1 MPLELI
7 KESKDWLKKCKP
19 TILNPLYENPFPK
32 PPFAV
37 NYYNNPPLFCY
48 GRDDNLNEIV
58 NEINNSI
65 NHFQPILI
73 RVMGKQGIGKS
84 TLICWCANEINKKY
98 SVPIIYLE
106 TSAQPDDFKMK
117 SLYRQIISKIE
128 KPDIINKLLFKS
140 INKFI
145 KIFKNASG
153 RLYEELSNKFSGEE
167 IKHLISN
174 SEYIEEKIKNP
185 IFNQKMFD
193 LLNNNSIILKNY
205 IPIEL
210 NFLLVF
216 WKAHTQNPELMRS
229 LNAFRGYDSYSGYN
243 IQTDSDASKYI
254 DEIIELFRW
263 AFDEKTTL
271 IIIIDHLE
279 AGISHQK
286 ESVYSNL
293 FSLLLNLRQKK
304 FLTII
309 LSGTLDAYGAF
320 DEVLQE
326 DQKLQLDNWS
336 KTIAL
341 TSLDPNVVIEII
353 NRYLVIFWSKFN
365 YQPPP
370 SKVLFP
376 FGINSIKYLYDNNGQ
391 DLRNTLKN
399 LYELI
404 EKYRKDNKLELIE
417 SFFDAFKAFRQ
428 RDDVALSYIEQKELR
443 EKLLNSKI
451 QDKYRS
457 TMVEMALCNFFE
469 ILRNH
474 QDYSYLSDVRHEP
487 PLGMSNKKPDIF
499 LEFFGN
505 LGSELIKKL
514 GIEVKVYR
522 KSKEVPKKDIEKTYL
537 LLKENALDYVTWIT
551 NVPLDLRYR
560 YNIPDELKIN
570 LGRISPLNE
579 LELGYISFMVYF
591 EEIFERKPAIE
602 EIEFILNKLD
612 LSPIKLREKLKTLP
626 KLTKITKVPGE
637 ILDLTS
643 FGKISRTQTTDLGKI
658 MESSGEKPLVPLIS
672 VEIGLEQIKSVVR
685 KYVEEKSKTN
695 KQITLSNTIK
705 AIHKSLN
712 LEETD
717 KKWDDDIWGFAVNMS
732 KNLCVKQTIKT
743 IYFK

>member
-65 NHFQPILI
+65 THFQPILI

-128 KPDIINKLLFKS
+128 KPDIINKLLFNS

-216 WKAHTQNPELMRS
+216 WKSHTQNPELMRS
-229 LNAFRGYDSYSGYN
+229 LNAFRGNDSYSGYN

-279 AGISHQK
+279 AGISQQK

-326 DQKLQLDNWS
+326 DQRLQLDNWS

-353 NRYLVIFWSKFN
+353 NRYLVIFWSKVN

-370 SKVLFP
+370 SKALFP

-404 EKYRKDNKLELIE
+404 EKYKKNNELEYIE
-417 SFFDAFKAFRQ
+417 SFFNAFKAFRQ
-428 RDDVALSYIEQKELR
+428 RDDVALSFIEQRELIA
-443 EKLLNSKI
+443 KLLDSSI
-451 QDKYRS
+451 QDKNRS
-457 TMVEMALCNFFE
+457 TKVEIALCKFFK
-469 ILRNH
+469 ILQNH
-474 QDYSYLSDVRHEP
+474 PDYNYLTDVKHEP
-487 PLGMSNKKPDIF
+487 PLGKSNKKPDVF

-505 LGSELIKKL
+505 LGSDLIKKM
-514 GIEVKVYR
+514 GIEVKIYR
-522 KSKEVPKKDIEKTYL
+522 KSTEIPKKDIEKTYL
-537 LLKENALDYVTWIT
+537 LLKENALDYVNWIT
-551 NVPLDLRYR
+551 NVPLNLQYR
-560 YNIPDELKIN
+560 YNIPDDLKIN
-570 LGRISPLNE
+570 LGRISPLND
-579 LELGYISFMVYF
+579 LELAYIAFISYF
-591 EEIFERKPAIE
+591 EEIFERKPTIE
-602 EIEFILNKLD
+602 EIEFILNKID
-612 LSPIKLREKLKTLP
+612 LSPIKLKEKLRTLP
-626 KLTKITKVPGE
+626 KITKITKVPGE
-637 ILDLTS
+637 IIDLTS
-643 FGKISRTQTTDLGKI
+643 FGKIAGTQITESGKI
-658 MESSGEKPLVPLIS
+658 AEPLQIKTSVPVKS
-672 VEIGLEQIKSVVR
+672 VEIGREQIKSVVE
-685 KYVEEKSKTN
+685 KYIENKSKTN
-695 KQITLSNTIK
+695 KQINSSNTIK
-705 AIHKSLN
+705 AIHKILN
-712 LEETD
+712 LEEGD
-717 KKWDDDIWGFAVNMS
+717 IKWDDEIWAFAINIG
-732 KNLCVKQTIKT
+732 KRFCVRHTLKT
-743 IYFK
+743 IYFE